1 VVVNV
6 ALSKYYQDYVREEI
20 ETGRYGNAS
29 EVVRAGL
36 RALQKQEQEA
46 VLSIPDLERKLVEGL
61 RSPASPFKPSDLK
74 RIRARTRRKLLQLE
88 KS

>member
-1 VVVNV
+1 M
-6 ALSKYYQDYVREEI
+6 ALGKYYEDYVREEI

-36 RALQKQEQEA
+36 RALQKQQQEA
-46 VLSIPDLERKLVEGL
+46 VSSIPDLDRKLMEGL
-61 RSPASPFKPSDLK
+61 RSPATPFKPSDLR
-74 RIRARTRRKLLQLE
+74 RIQALTRKKLLQLE

>member
-1 VVVNV
+1 MNV
-6 ALSKYYQDYVREEI
+6 ALSKYYEDYVREEI

-46 VLSIPDLERKLVEGL
+46 VSSIPDLERKLMEGL
-61 RSPASPFKPSDLK
+61 RGPAAPFRPSDLN
-74 RIRARTRRKLLQLE
+74 RIRARTRKKLL
-88 KS
+88 

>member
-1 VVVNV
+1 VNV
-6 ALSKYYQDYVREEI
+6 ALSKYYEDYVREEI

-46 VLSIPDLERKLVEGL
+46 VSGIPDLERKLVVGL
-61 RSPASPFKPSDLK
+61 RSPAAPFDPSDLK
-74 RIRARTRRKLLQLE
+74 RIRASTRKKLQQLE